1 MDSLTRVEFAMAVE
15 EAFGVEIEDDEAG
28 RIKTVGQAAETV
40 ASLLVSQVSR
50 TWQDLLAAG
59 MVLLPTLIW
68 RRLRRQGARPAWDVL
83 LIDAGR
89 ADRYRGL
96 SGGD

>member
-50 TWQDLLAAG
+50 TWQDLLAAEDG
-59 MVLLPTLIW
+59 CA
-68 RRLRRQGARPAWDVL
+68 AR
-83 LIDAGR
+83 GR
-89 ADRYRGL
+89 ARHGTFCSLMRVERTATVASREGSDG
-96 SGGD
+96 